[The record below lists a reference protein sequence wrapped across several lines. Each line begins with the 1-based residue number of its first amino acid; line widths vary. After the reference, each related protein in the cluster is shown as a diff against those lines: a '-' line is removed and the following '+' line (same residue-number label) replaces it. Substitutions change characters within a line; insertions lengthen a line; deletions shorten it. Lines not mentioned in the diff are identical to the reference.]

1 MVEEETDICQQTL
14 LAFTVLQIVDSV
26 PGTTMKQKDMVL
38 ILNGLLGQKMEEKKK
53 APKQTYIYPRIYYD
67 LYNI

>member
-53 APKQTYIYPRIYYD
+53 APKQTYISQN
-67 LYNI
+67 LL

>member
-1 MVEEETDICQQTL
+1 MVEEETGICQQTL
-14 LAFTVLQIVDSV
+14 LAFTALEVAESV

-53 APKQTYIYPRIYYD
+53 AQKQTYMSQNLLQFI
-67 LYNI
+67 

>member
-1 MVEEETDICQQTL
+1 MVEEETGICQQTL
-14 LAFTVLQIVDSV
+14 LAFTALQVVESV

-53 APKQTYIYPRIYYD
+53 VQKQTYISQNLLRFI
-67 LYNI
+67 

>member
-1 MVEEETDICQQTL
+1 MVEEETGICQQTL
-14 LAFTVLQIVDSV
+14 LAFTVLQVVDSV
-26 PGTTMKQKDMVL
+26 PGTTVKQKDMVL

-53 APKQTYIYPRIYYD
+53 APNRHIYPRIYYD

>member
-1 MVEEETDICQQTL
+1 MVEEDTGICQQTL
-14 LAFTVLQIVDSV
+14 LAFTALQVVESV

-53 APKQTYIYPRIYYD
+53 VQKQTYISQNLLRFI
-67 LYNI
+67 